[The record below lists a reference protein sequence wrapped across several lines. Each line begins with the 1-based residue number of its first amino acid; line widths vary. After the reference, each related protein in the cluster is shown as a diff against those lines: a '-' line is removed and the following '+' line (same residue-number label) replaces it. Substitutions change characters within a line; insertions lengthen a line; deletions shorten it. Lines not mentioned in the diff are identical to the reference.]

1 MYEKYWSLTEKPF
14 RSTPDPKFL
23 YYSPQHKDALMK
35 LVYCSQEML
44 GAAMLTGVFGCGKT
58 VIANALLQQLNP
70 EKFRIAF
77 IRHPRATAA
86 ENLVAITMELGDRDI
101 INKSHQ
107 AQFIESLAI
116 ESLKNILNNNHADG
130 RETLVIIDEAHILED
145 PKIYESLRLLLNFQ
159 LMDKFLVTLILIG
172 QPDLRQ
178 KIDNFKQFEQ
188 RIAVKAHLDVLNK
201 EETANYISHRINVA
215 GRKEPIFTDEALSLI
230 FQYTGGIPRRIN
242 RICDLCLLAGFTH
255 KLERIDAGI
264 VQGQAFLL
272 APERFKTT
280 KEQMPSVTAQPDIKI
295 EASDIKANERETEQ
309 FYQNGLML
317 SEILFN
323 RAEKNEPL
331 DTKSVILFVEQL
343 IERLRKEDG
352 NLIKLLNIIN
362 TENYLYSHILNVCI
376 LSIIIGLGLGYD
388 RQKLIDIG
396 TGAFL
401 HDLGLI
407 RLKDIILKPYKLS
420 PEEYE
425 EVKKHPIYTAQI
437 LEEAKYVIEAAKDIA
452 LYHHERM
459 NGMGYPKGLKG
470 PEIQEWIKIISVSDT
485 FEALTHDRTYRIA
498 VSPYNAMKLIR
509 DESGKLFDA
518 NIVKILMERI
528 SVYPIG
534 SLVKL
539 NTQEIAQVLKVEGGF
554 PRLIEILHDSSGNR
568 LDKIR
573 LVDLFEYP
581 NLYIEKGL
589 TKKEVYKE
597 SDNSLTSNIKEEKET
612 SRKYLT

>member
-1 MYEKYWSLTEKPF
+1 MFNEYWGLTEKPF

-35 LVYCSQEML
+35 LVYCAQEML

-86 ENLVAITMELGDRDI
+86 ENLVAIAMELGDRDI

-107 AQFIESLAI
+107 TQFIESLAI
-116 ESLKNILNNNHADG
+116 ESLKNILNNNHDDG
-130 RETLVIIDEAHILED
+130 RETLVIIDEAHILDD
-145 PKIYESLRLLLNFQ
+145 PKIFEYLRLLLNFQ
-159 LMDKFLVTLILIG
+159 LMDKFLLTLILIG

-201 EETANYISHRINVA
+201 EETANYIGHRINVA
-215 GRKEPIFTDEALSLI
+215 GRKEAIFTDDAISLI
-230 FQYTGGIPRRIN
+230 FEYAGGIPRRVN

-280 KEQMPSVTAQPDIKI
+280 KEQASSVTAQPDIGIKI
-295 EASDIKANERETEQ
+295 SDIKANERETEQ
-309 FYQNGLML
+309 FYQNGLIL
-317 SEILFN
+317 SENLFN

-331 DTKSVILFVEQL
+331 DTKAVAFYLEQL
-343 IERLRKEDG
+343 VDKLKQG
-352 NLIKLLNIIN
+352 NFNLIKLLTNISA
-362 TENYLYSHILNVCI
+362 ENHLYSHVLNVAI

-388 RQKLIDIG
+388 RGKLIVIG

-425 EVKKHPIYTAQI
+425 EVKKHPIYSKQI
-437 LEEAKYVIEAAKDIA
+437 LEESRYIVDAAKDIA

-459 NGMGYPKGLKG
+459 NGAGYPKGLKG
-470 PEIQEWIKIISVSDT
+470 PEIQEWVKIVSICDV
-485 FEALTHDRTYRIA
+485 FEAITHDRPWRPA
-498 VSPYNAMKLIR
+498 LSPYDAMKILR
-509 DESGKLFDA
+509 DESGELFDA
-518 NIVKILMERI
+518 NIVKVLMEHI
-528 SVYPIG
+528 SVYPVG

-554 PRLIEILHDSSGNR
+554 PRFIEILRDASGNR
-568 LDKIR
+568 FDKPR
-573 LVDLFEYP
+573 LVNLFEYP

-589 TKKEVYKE
+589 TKKEVYKD
-597 SDNSLTSNIKEEKET
+597 SDSSLTSDIKERPLKN
-612 SRKYLT
+612 YL